1 MLKGL
6 TRALM
11 KLFVSLQIFHVFIS
25 FLLINKPFVGSG
37 AALVHLGMILRTIVT
52 ICRLPDL
59 MSASLFEFS
68 YHHFFSLLPGY
79 CTMVLF
85 FWMSITI

>member
-11 KLFVSLQIFHVFIS
+11 KLFVGLQIFSIFIS
-25 FLLINKPFVGSG
+25 FLLINKPFAGTD

-52 ICRLPDL
+52 VCRLPDL
-59 MSASLFEFS
+59 MSASLFELS
-68 YHHFFSLLPGY
+68 YYHFFPSYLVTVKWFCSFGCP
-79 CTMVLF
+79 
-85 FWMSITI
+85 